1 MRSTWDADQAL
12 PGELIQLYRGLFEQ
26 EMARW
31 PTEIREVLIEG
42 HLSREWLQAGLREAS
57 NVDQLYD
64 EIRHAGPM
72 PDLPLII
79 LCSMET
85 DGFKQAVSVGESESL
100 PRQEIE
106 GKQRLYT
113 ALADSVPRGEI
124 RLVEAGMSPCTSAVP
139 APSCRRSRTCWA
151 GDTQA
156 HLNTSRKDGRPPAE
170 PQPVVLS
177 IRAIPEGRTSPAC
190 TQQPPRR
197 DITRN
202 RRAHHGTS
210 HSVRDEYLFG
220 ARRAC

>member
-156 HLNTSRKDGRPPAE
+156 HLNTSRKRRPAT
-170 PQPVVLS
+170 
-177 IRAIPEGRTSPAC
+177 RRTSARCSLNPGD
-190 TQQPPRR
+190 P
-197 DITRN
+197 
-202 RRAHHGTS
+202 RRAHLARM
-210 HSVRDEYLFG
+210 HSAATATRHNQES
-220 ARRAC
+220 ARSSWHKPQRS